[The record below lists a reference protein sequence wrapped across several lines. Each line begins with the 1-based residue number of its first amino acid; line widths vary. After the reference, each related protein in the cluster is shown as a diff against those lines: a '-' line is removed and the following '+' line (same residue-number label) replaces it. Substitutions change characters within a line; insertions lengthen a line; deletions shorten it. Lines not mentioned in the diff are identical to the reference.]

1 MESEEIGQGI
11 DRLILAPAAR
21 RDAILQLMRS
31 AKRELVLSM
40 FRCDDFTIVD
50 ELATAVKRGVRVRVL
65 ITQRARGWKEKLKDL
80 TALLRSLGADV
91 RPYDNTVMK
100 YHAKYIVADDGPALV
115 TSLNFTRKCF
125 ENTCDF
131 LIFSENPEVVSGLK
145 ALFENDCTTPLA
157 PLPSIPD
164 RLIIGPEHSRRRL
177 SEMLSSAQSSIRVMD
192 HRVTDPQ
199 ILALLAE
206 KQRQG
211 ISVRILGDG
220 PMGGLI
226 CHGRMLLIDQKTAI
240 IGSIH
245 LSPPSLDS
253 RREVAIIIEEA
264 SIVAELYDYFE
275 SLAMDEVNRMNLW
288 AMPALPP
295 EGEDDEEDE

>member
-1 MESEEIGQGI
+1 
-11 DRLILAPAAR
+11 
-21 RDAILQLMRS
+21 
-31 AKRELVLSM
+31 V
-40 FRCDDFTIVD
+40 
-50 ELATAVKRGVRVRVL
+50 
-65 ITQRARGWKEKLKDL
+65 
-80 TALLRSLGADV
+80 
-91 RPYDNTVMK
+91 
-100 YHAKYIVADDGPALV
+100 
-115 TSLNFTRKCF
+115 
-125 ENTCDF
+125 
-131 LIFSENPEVVSGLK
+131 FSESPEVVSGLK
-145 ALFENDCTTPLA
+145 ALFENDCTTPSA

-177 SEMLSSAQSSIRVMD
+177 SEMLSSAKSSIRVMD

-211 ISVRILGDG
+211 VSVQILGDG

-226 CHGRMLLIDQKTAI
+226 CHGRMVLIDEKTAI

-275 SLAMDEVNRMNLW
+275 SLAIHEVNRMNLW
-288 AMPALPP
+288 ATPVLPP